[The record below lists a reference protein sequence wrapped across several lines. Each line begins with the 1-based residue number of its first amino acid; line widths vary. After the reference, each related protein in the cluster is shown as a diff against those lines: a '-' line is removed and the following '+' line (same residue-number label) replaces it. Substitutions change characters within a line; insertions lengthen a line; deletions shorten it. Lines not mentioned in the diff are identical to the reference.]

1 MGEKHFCMALSKMF
15 SIWLAVSTQV
25 EDKPFIDCSRSSDLL
40 SVALSKSSF
49 GSARLGGD
57 TEICQLNKG
66 GYRPEGEIQNKVFN
80 CIRVNERKDMNL
92 SNLIHFVSP
101 VKTTDKWATPEDEL

>member
-1 MGEKHFCMALSKMF
+1 MF
-15 SIWLAVSTQV
+15 SIWLAVFSQV

-40 SVALSKSSF
+40 SVAVSKSSF
-49 GSARLGGD
+49 GSTRLGGG

-80 CIRVNERKDMNL
+80 CIRVNASKDMN
-92 SNLIHFVSP
+92 P
-101 VKTTDKWATPEDEL
+101 